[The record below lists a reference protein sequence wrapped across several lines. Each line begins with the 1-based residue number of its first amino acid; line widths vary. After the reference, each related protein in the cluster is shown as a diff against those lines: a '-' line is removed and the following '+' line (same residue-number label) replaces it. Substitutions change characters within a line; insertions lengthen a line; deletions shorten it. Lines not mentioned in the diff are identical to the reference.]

1 VARDLAASVFETA
14 DPTAI
19 VERSG
24 RDAAAERCFR
34 DSLAQ
39 HGFISGT
46 TLAQTPGLQNTLSI
60 IYAARLNWHRR
71 LAVGGPRSGV
81 APGRP
86 RAEPTGLNPTTGKMT
101 GAPTGK
107 APDTV
112 LLALRDPTGAVKRRP
127 GERRLQCDDNTNH
140 GRQYRVAVKVWTALA
155 LDPRGHLRAPLREHA
170 IVRESCRLRK

>member
-1 VARDLAASVFETA
+1 MSARSRASVARDLAASVFETA

-60 IYAARLNWHRR
+60 IYAARLTGTGGSPSAGPGLGSLRGGYAPNRR
-71 LAVGGPRSGV
+71 A
-81 APGRP
+81 
-86 RAEPTGLNPTTGKMT
+86 
-101 GAPTGK
+101 
-107 APDTV
+107 
-112 LLALRDPTGAVKRRP
+112 
-127 GERRLQCDDNTNH
+127 
-140 GRQYRVAVKVWTALA
+140 
-155 LDPRGHLRAPLREHA
+155 
-170 IVRESCRLRK
+170 